1 MALGFVKTNILND
14 ICREISLY
22 IYPPKV
28 DVFEHKKTDVGI
40 YPLFVN
46 PQLFYSY
53 FFQASTYFY
62 RCVSKIIPQS
72 TGLVR
77 LSPENFDNINVSGE
91 SVIFGG

>member
-1 MALGFVKTNILND
+1 MCLNTKNRCWYIPI
-14 ICREISLY
+14 ICNSTI
-22 IYPPKV
+22 I
-28 DVFEHKKTDVGI
+28 I
-40 YPLFVN
+40 
-46 PQLFYSY
+46 YSY